1 MTDSQELLAEYVRTG
16 ADAAFRELVGRYV
29 NLVYSTALRLVDGAS
44 HQAEDVAQIVF
55 SDLARQAGKLP
66 ADVQLGGWLH
76 RHTCFVAAHV
86 LRGERRRQWRE
97 RQAAEMNQ
105 INSSPETDFTPVAP
119 LLDAAINELDET
131 DRTVILLR
139 FYEQRDFP
147 AVGSA
152 IGRSEDAA
160 RMRVNRALEKL
171 QGLLQQRGI
180 TTTATALAVAL
191 PLHAVQAAPVGLAA
205 TMATTALTGV
215 AGGGTITLLK
225 IITVTKL
232 KLGLISALV
241 VAALATGVVAQHH
254 TNAKLRA
261 QNQALAARLAYL
273 NELTAANQQLSNLLA
288 QARSRADLLQG
299 QLGHQAK
306 TTPARAHSKTG
317 AETETAANPA
327 APAAAKSLATVLDS
341 PTVALTPSS
350 QWVNAGRA
358 TPNASLETF
367 HWALAQHDT
376 NAFAQALAWDP
387 AAQAKAEE
395 LFNAAPEAVRQKF
408 GSIDGVVYALLSHLP
423 PMSSYAVVSENTSGD
438 SGTLVEQHEYED
450 GRVRQ
455 NQVNLHHF
463 DDGWRVVLGDDLLM
477 RGFDIALRHA
487 AAAGQ

>member
-29 NLVYSTALRLVDGAS
+29 NLVYSTALRLVHGAP

-97 RQAAEMNQ
+97 RQAVEMNQ
-105 INSSPETDFTPVAP
+105 LNSSPETDFTPVAP

-147 AVGSA
+147 AVGRA

-171 QGLLQQRGI
+171 QGLLHQRGI

-205 TMATTALTGV
+205 AIASTALAGMT
-215 AGGGTITLLK
+215 GGGTVTLLK
-225 IITVTKL
+225 IITMTKL

-241 VAALATGVVAQHH
+241 VAALATDVAVQHH
-254 TNAKLRA
+254 TNSRLRQ
-261 QNQALAARLAYL
+261 QNEALAAQLARL
-273 NELTAANQQLSNLLA
+273 NELAAANQQLSNLLA
-288 QARSRADLLQG
+288 QARSRATLLQD
-299 QLGHQAK
+299 QLTHQAK
-306 TTPARAHSKTG
+306 PSAGATPNPG
-317 AETETAANPA
+317 AGTETAANSA
-327 APAAAKSLATVLDS
+327 APAASKLLATVLDS

-358 TPNASLETF
+358 TPDASLETF

-408 GSIDGVVYALLSHLP
+408 GSIDGVVYALLSRLP
-423 PMSSYAVVSENTSGD
+423 PMSGYAVVSENTSGD